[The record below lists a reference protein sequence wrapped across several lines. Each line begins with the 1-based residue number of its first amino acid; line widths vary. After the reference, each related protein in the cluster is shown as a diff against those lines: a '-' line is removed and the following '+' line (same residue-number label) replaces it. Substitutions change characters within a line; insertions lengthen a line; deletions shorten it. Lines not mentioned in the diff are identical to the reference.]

1 MLHLFT
7 IVALM
12 SLPPQ
17 ARLEQSG
24 ARATSAIDGVVTDT
38 ALAPLQDASVL
49 VVGSTAHAM
58 TSATGR
64 FRMSD
69 LPPGE
74 YILLAHRIGFEPVS
88 ARVQVADGETVRM
101 SLYLDRISTH
111 LDTVKVSAPRRSARL
126 ADFDARRRAGFGLF
140 MTADEIAKRNIP
152 WTGNLF
158 IMFQGVDVVT
168 QGRTSVAIDRREG
181 AGCAMPVILD
191 GIPVSTNLEE
201 LPPPSEIAGIE
212 VYLGPATI
220 PLQYK
225 RRRMPY
231 KCGLILVWTKDGT

>member
-7 IVALM
+7 IVALL
-12 SLPPQ
+12 SLGSQ
-17 ARLEQSG
+17 ARIEQSG
-24 ARATSAIDGVVTDT
+24 VRTTSAIDGVVTDT
-38 ALAPLQDASVL
+38 ALAPLQDASIL

-58 TSATGR
+58 TGATGR

-111 LDTVKVSAPRRSARL
+111 LDTVKVSAPHRSARL

-152 WTGNLF
+152 WASNLF
-158 IMFQGVDVVT
+158 IMFQGVNVVT